1 MNENEIEVL
10 SFSNNWNNKLNNKA
24 FTSLRLHNDTKFEVG
39 KLFRIILKGRSLGT
53 AELREKR
60 MIRIDQL
67 NPFITFLDT
76 GYGVD
81 YTTHLIK
88 TMYQNKNINWETQLL
103 DFCLFL
109 YQLEQ
114 KEFF

>member
-1 MNENEIEVL
+1 MSELDIL
-10 SFSNNWNNKLNNKA
+10 AFSCNWNNKLNNKA
-24 FTSLRLHNDTKFEVG
+24 FTSLRLHNDKKFEIGKRFQVVLSG
-39 KLFRIILKGRSLGT
+39 KLCGI

-60 MIRIDQL
+60 IIRFDQL

-81 YTTHLIK
+81 HTKRLIQ
-88 TMYQNKNINWETQLL
+88 TMYKNKNINWDIQLL
-103 DFCLFL
+103 DICLFL
-109 YQLEQ
+109 YENEQ

>member
-1 MNENEIEVL
+1 MNENEIEIL
-10 SFSNNWNNKLNNKA
+10 AFSYNWNNKLNNKA
-24 FTSLRLHNDTKFEVG
+24 FTSLRLHNDTKFQTG
-39 KLFRIILKGRSLGT
+39 KQFRIILNGKMFGI

-60 MIRIDQL
+60 VLRFDQL

-76 GYGVD
+76 GYGVEH
-81 YTTHLIK
+81 TINLIK
-88 TMYQNKNINWETQLL
+88 TMYKNKNINWDTQLL

-109 YQLEQ
+109 YENEQ